1 MVTGRCVRRR
11 HRLSASLESACRDT
25 AVKNRALVTRQI
37 YGKASYWTQ
46 TARKHCIM
54 MIYQYNSSLF
64 SLGYQRD
71 TARICCWAPC
81 CCGARRPPL
90 LIAISPAR
98 TALSSKPAAAAVEW
112 WDRQTEGR
120 TLDRFIDRALQCHYN
135 NQIKAV
141 CIGNRRPALA
151 AAVLKAVRGIR
162 LLLPSLFLHFVPCLL
177 RKQSWTGLC
186 SYRVRGVDGSCAKH
200 LTVES
205 YTVVMLLTV
214 ILIIIS
220 IPSRPHSFIPGL
232 KPSFSANPSYRSLPF
247 LLQDWLHSFPD
258 CLHIWAYPFF

>member
-11 HRLSASLESACRDT
+11 HRLSASLESACHDT

-46 TARKHCIM
+46 TARKH
-54 MIYQYNSSLF
+54 SSLF

-81 CCGARRPPL
+81 CCGARRLPL

-98 TALSSKPAAAAVEW
+98 TALSSEPAAAAVEW
-112 WDRQTEGR
+112 WDRQTDGR

-177 RKQSWTGLC
+177 RKQS
-186 SYRVRGVDGSCAKH
+186 
-200 LTVES
+200 
-205 YTVVMLLTV
+205 
-214 ILIIIS
+214 
-220 IPSRPHSFIPGL
+220 
-232 KPSFSANPSYRSLPF
+232 
-247 LLQDWLHSFPD
+247 
-258 CLHIWAYPFF
+258 